1 MVCIYA
7 ESNQKMQ
14 YSLRPSMLEVLGAI
28 LLDIDNRQV
37 LQMQV
42 VLLSSA
48 DVSSIKRIKA
58 Q

>member
-1 MVCIYA
+1 
-7 ESNQKMQ
+7 
-14 YSLRPSMLEVLGAI
+14 MLEVLGAI